1 MLKALLLLLLIPPA
15 FGQTKAVELRIAA
28 AADLQPVLEV
38 LGPVYEK
45 KSNVHLSV
53 SYAASSI
60 LASQI
65 ISAGP
70 GGPFDVFM
78 GADFYFPEKIVAANL
93 ADTGG
98 PIPYA
103 RGTLVLWTRNGS
115 PFTPLQLA
123 ALESSNLKSL
133 AIADPEHA
141 PYGRAAVEALKKLRL
156 EDKVKDHLVRAENV
170 GQAGQ
175 FAFTGN
181 AELAIIS
188 KTLAVS
194 PRFKQSGT
202 FVLFP
207 FSSYTALTQTAVV
220 MRNAAQRDAAHA
232 FLIWFL
238 SKEVQQQ
245 LPELGLTPVN

>member
-1 MLKALLLLLLIPPA
+1 MLKALLLLLLIPPV
-15 FGQTKAVELRIAA
+15 FGQTKPAELRIAA
-28 AADLQPVLEV
+28 AADLQPVLDA

-45 KSNVHLSV
+45 KANVHLLV

-70 GGPFDVFM
+70 GGPFDTFM
-78 GADFYFPEKIVAANL
+78 GADFYFPEKVVAANL
-93 ADTGG
+93 ADTGS

-115 PFTPLQLA
+115 PFNPLQLE

-141 PYGRAAVEALKKLRL
+141 PYGRAAVEALKKLKL

-207 FSSYTALTQTAVV
+207 FSSYNPITQTAVV
-220 MRNAAQRDAAHA
+220 LRSSAQRDAAHA
-232 FLIWFL
+232 FLNWFL
-238 SKEVQQQ
+238 SSEVQPH
-245 LPELGLTPVN
+245 LPDLGLTPVK